1 MNSEPV
7 ELTDGTIIILKKKH
21 GKILV
26 SITITFMGFNI
37 AESQTIA
44 QLSNFDLEWL
54 EFSIESYPCISGQIF
69 RIILLIT

>member
-44 QLSNFDLEWL
+44 QLSNFDLE
-54 EFSIESYPCISGQIF
+54 
-69 RIILLIT
+69 